1 MRKYYFVILP
11 TKSQLLKKKILTDAV
26 CQCLVEKWRPIYMP
40 CGSTSFAKDVFKVNG
55 NTTMF
60 DIVQTSMKEFQNQ
73 TDF

>member
-1 MRKYYFVILP
+1 
-11 TKSQLLKKKILTDAV
+11 
-26 CQCLVEKWRPIYMP
+26 MP

-73 TDF
+73 TDFWNIYSHRSI